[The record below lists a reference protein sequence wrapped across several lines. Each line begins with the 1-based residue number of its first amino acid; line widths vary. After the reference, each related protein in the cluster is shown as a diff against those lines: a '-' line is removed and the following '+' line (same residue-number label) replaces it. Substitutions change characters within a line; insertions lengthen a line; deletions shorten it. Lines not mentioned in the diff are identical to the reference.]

1 MRSAKKIN
9 LNVKLSVA
17 KVHDR
22 ALRIIK
28 NLLGKRVSIYDG
40 RQFVSL
46 LIREHHIGYRFGQFI
61 KTKKMGSNIHKDL
74 KKGSKKGSKK

>member
-28 NLLGKRVSIYDG
+28 NLLGKRVSI
-40 RQFVSL
+40 L
-46 LIREHHIGYRFGQFI
+46 
-61 KTKKMGSNIHKDL
+61 
-74 KKGSKKGSKK
+74 